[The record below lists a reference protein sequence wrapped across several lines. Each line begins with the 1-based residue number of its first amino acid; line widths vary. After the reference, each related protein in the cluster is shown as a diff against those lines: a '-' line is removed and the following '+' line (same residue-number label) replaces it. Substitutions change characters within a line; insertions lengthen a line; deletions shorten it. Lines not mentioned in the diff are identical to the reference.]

1 MKQLQKEVSRI
12 KNELVRRLC
21 DLDDILSQI
30 EDEVKETHEDDDAT
44 IAGIVNNSI
53 YIMSD
58 SMRTEL
64 DHWFVEHYKSCIND
78 HHFTY
83 DIRLGNKK
91 DEILVSCPLCGRNI
105 FLTENIAFEE

>member
-44 IAGIVNNSI
+44 IASIVNNSI
-53 YIMSD
+53 YIILRRPVNGVTTISFEYD
-58 SMRTEL
+58 TEDDAIDAL
-64 DHWFVEHYKSCIND
+64 
-78 HHFTY
+78 
-83 DIRLGNKK
+83 
-91 DEILVSCPLCGRNI
+91 
-105 FLTENIAFEE
+105 IALSELF